1 MSTQAARAPV
11 RGYRRRKAVLDL
23 NAPPC
28 ESRDREGTSIEIR
41 SEEVQASQ
49 QHQSILPAPID
60 VEAIDDDV
68 IESSP
73 RAFAEVTFLSFE
85 FCLFCFCDSNSLV
98 G

>member
-1 MSTQAARAPV
+1 M
-11 RGYRRRKAVLDL
+11 LDL

-28 ESRDREGTSIEIR
+28 ESRDREGTSTEIR
-41 SEEVQASQ
+41 SEEQHASHQ
-49 QHQSILPAPID
+49 QQSIPPAPID

-85 FCLFCFCDSNSLV
+85 FCLFCFYD
-98 G
+98 